1 MTALRLPLEGTDHT
15 AFVPGAG
22 LPWFV
27 ALFGSTA
34 ERLVADDDYLSRI
47 RRKRGCWRNIRR

>member
-34 ERLVADDDYLSRI
+34 ERLVADGGVRH
-47 RRKRGCWRNIRR
+47 G